1 VKRRIVRSFGTL
13 LIVAGVGLLG
23 YAGLVW
29 AWEDP
34 ATGVY
39 TRWQQ
44 RELADDYD
52 RRVEDYRE
60 AVPAVPDTVDWAAL
74 VRRDAGRYRADSGRG
89 DAIGRL
95 RIPRLGLN
103 MLLVNGTDTS
113 TLKKGPG
120 RYAGTE
126 RDLGGDAANPP
137 PAFMPGEGELVY
149 VAGHRTTY
157 QAPFSRI
164 DRLRRGD
171 AVTLEL
177 PYARFEYR
185 ITGHR
190 IVDSDRLQV
199 LSSKGFEQLTLQACH
214 PRFFATHRYL
224 VYATPVRITP
234 RGSERPLPA
243 AELAAVAG

>member
-1 VKRRIVRSFGTL
+1 MVRRLGTL
-13 LIVAGVGLLG
+13 LIVAGLALLG

-29 AWEDP
+29 AWQDP

-44 RELADDYD
+44 RQLADDYG
-52 RRVEDYRE
+52 RRVEEYRATAPAAPE
-60 AVPAVPDTVDWAAL
+60 AEAWAAR
-74 VRRDAGRYRADSGRG
+74 VREDASRFRADSGRG

-95 RIPRLGLN
+95 RIPRLGVN
-103 MLLVNGTDTS
+103 MLLVNGTDSS

-120 RYAGTE
+120 RYAGTTS
-126 RDLGGDAANPP
+126 DLGGDASNPP

-164 DRLRRGD
+164 ERLRRGD
-171 AVTLEL
+171 TVTVEL
-177 PYARFEYR
+177 PYAVFEYR

-190 IVDSDRLQV
+190 IVSSDRLQV
-199 LSSKGFEQLTLQACH
+199 LVSKGYEQLALQACH

-224 VYATPVRITP
+224 VYATPQRVTP
-234 RGSERPLPA
+234 RGSGRPLPA
-243 AELAAVAG
+243 TELAASG

>member
-1 VKRRIVRSFGTL
+1 VRRLGTL
-13 LIVAGVGLLG
+13 LIVAGLGLLG

-29 AWEDP
+29 AWQDP
-34 ATGVY
+34 ATGLY

-44 RELADDYD
+44 RQLADDFD
-52 RRVEDYRE
+52 RRVEEYRE
-60 AVPAVPDTVDWAAL
+60 TAPAPAAPEPEAWATR
-74 VRRDAGRYRADSGRG
+74 VRRDAGRYRAVSGRG

-95 RIPRLGLN
+95 RIPRLGVN
-103 MLLVNGTDTS
+103 MLLVNGTDS
-113 TLKKGPG
+113 SSLKKGPG

-126 RDLGGDAANPP
+126 SDLGGDASNPP

-164 DRLRRGD
+164 ERLRRGD
-171 AVTLEL
+171 TVTIEL
-177 PYARFEYR
+177 PYALFEYR

-190 IVDSDRLQV
+190 IVPSDRLQV
-199 LSSKGFEQLTLQACH
+199 LVSKGHEQLALQACH

-224 VYATPVRITP
+224 VYAAPLRVTP
-234 RGSERPLPA
+234 RGSGRPLPA
-243 AELAAVAG
+243 AELAAAG